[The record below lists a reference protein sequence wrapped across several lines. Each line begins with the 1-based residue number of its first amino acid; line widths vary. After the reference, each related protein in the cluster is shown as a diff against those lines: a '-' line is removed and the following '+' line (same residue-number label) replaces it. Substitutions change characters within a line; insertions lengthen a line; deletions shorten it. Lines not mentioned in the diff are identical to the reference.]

1 MRLRL
6 CLCLCVPLCVA
17 TPHVDKRSGG
27 HDAGDGTR
35 QAALRRAEFQI
46 SPPRQHVRSVRDS
59 VTCWLLATRMALCV
73 ASPLVAGQPAF
84 TGVHSR
90 RGASPLTRPPP
101 CCRTQRGGLSVTAR
115 QPGAPRVTAAT
126 PLRSRQ
132 VVHSAAPL
140 VTPAAST
147 PDRGVQRP
155 QHYNGVF
162 LLLLLNVLVFA
173 ADAWVPGLNVKQLYL
188 HHSRPHWYQFLT
200 SAFCHANFEH
210 LNGNLFMLLVFGKAV
225 EQEEGFA
232 GVWLSYIL
240 CGIGASIASYLL
252 MPSSTGGLLGGSSV
266 VSLGASGAVFGLFT
280 ISVLVKLTAGADWRK
295 LLESAILGSFV
306 VDKVW
311 NEVAI
316 TASGTATGGVNH
328 VAHLAGA
335 LCGVLLIW
343 ALQNA
348 FPKQEDARE

>member
-1 MRLRL
+1 M
-6 CLCLCVPLCVA
+6 
-17 TPHVDKRSGG
+17 
-27 HDAGDGTR
+27 
-35 QAALRRAEFQI
+35 
-46 SPPRQHVRSVRDS
+46 RSVRDS
-59 VTCWLLATRMALCV
+59 VTCWLLANIMALLA
-73 ASPLVAGQPAF
+73 ASPLAAVQPAF

-90 RGASPLTRPPP
+90 RGASPLTRTLPR
-101 CCRTQRGGLSVTAR
+101 CRTQRGGLSSTAR
-115 QPGAPRVTAAT
+115 LPGAPHVTAAT

-132 VVHSAAPL
+132 VVHSAAL
-140 VTPAAST
+140 TPAAST
-147 PDRGVQRP
+147 PDRAVQRP
-155 QHYNGVF
+155 QQYNGVF

-173 ADAWVPGLNVKQLYL
+173 ADVWVPGLNVKQLYL
-188 HHSRPHWYQFLT
+188 HHSRPRWYQFLT

-210 LNGNLFMLLVFGKAV
+210 LNGNLFMMLVFGKAV

-252 MPSSTGGLLGGSSV
+252 MPSSTGGLLGSSSV
-266 VSLGASGAVFGLFT
+266 VSLGASGAVFGLFS
-280 ISVLVKLTAGADWRK
+280 ISVLVKLTADWRK

-316 TASGTATGGVNH
+316 TASGAATGSVNH
-328 VAHLAGA
+328 IAHLAGA

-348 FPKQEDARE
+348 FPKEEDARE

>member
-1 MRLRL
+1 
-6 CLCLCVPLCVA
+6 
-17 TPHVDKRSGG
+17 
-27 HDAGDGTR
+27 
-35 QAALRRAEFQI
+35 
-46 SPPRQHVRSVRDS
+46 
-59 VTCWLLATRMALCV
+59 
-73 ASPLVAGQPAF
+73 
-84 TGVHSR
+84 
-90 RGASPLTRPPP
+90 
-101 CCRTQRGGLSVTAR
+101 
-115 QPGAPRVTAAT
+115 
-126 PLRSRQ
+126 
-132 VVHSAAPL
+132 VVHSAPL
-140 VTPAAST
+140 TPAAST
-147 PDRGVQRP
+147 PDRAVQR
-155 QHYNGVF
+155 QKVQYNGVM

-173 ADAWVPGLNVKQLYL
+173 ADAWVPGINVKHLYL
-188 HHSRPHWYQFLT
+188 HHAHPRWWQFLT

-266 VSLGASGAVFGLFT
+266 VSLGASGAVFGLFS
-280 ISVLVKLTAGADWRK
+280 ISVLVKLTADWRK

-316 TASGTATGGVNH
+316 TASGAATGGVNH

-348 FPKQEDARE
+348 FPKQQEGATE